1 VGGGSGPDEGWGVV
15 VDPFGYVY
23 ADLTLRI
30 AGTFGTFTLT
40 GISENGDDFVLVKLD
55 SGQTPTPLTL
65 DIAMY
70 AGLKIQGQ
78 VGGQVQVQYVNALGD
93 TNNWLPMATF
103 PFTNS
108 PYIFIDYDSPTQPK
122 RFYRALQLP

>member
-1 VGGGSGPDEGWGVV
+1 MRFNGYFGPFN
-15 VDPFGYVY
+15 P
-23 ADLTLRI
+23 
-30 AGTFGTFTLT
+30 T
-40 GISENGDDFVLVKLD
+40 GPTGNGDDFVLVKLD